1 MEAFISYRRQT
12 GAIYAKRVKDFFE
25 ENGVPVFLD
34 TENLKD
40 YTGLF
45 SERLREEIAEAENFI
60 LILSQGALEKEMRAG
75 DVLAQEILYA
85 KEQNKT
91 VIPVLCGGFTY
102 ADLAEVPEALR
113 FLSEM
118 ECLEIRDMQDFESRF
133 FPSLTRKMVQSP
145 AVRDL
150 YLRLTSRTLLSSRS
164 QVEKKVTFADRFTE
178 DATEVC
184 LCAVVANG
192 LLNSAAEYFHR
203 LAAKGCRFRVVV
215 NDPECESFS
224 EACRNRFGYSRVKKS
239 MGYSAVED
247 LGDWQTDY
255 PDCFSART
263 TDLFLTAA
271 IFLVRYRDEEKS
283 TVKVDYYDFDSPDSQ
298 RRCVYIP
305 WTDRDNFEFYARQFE
320 WIWERSKPISDEDSQ

>member
-1 MEAFISYRRQT
+1 MEAFISYRRRT
-12 GAIYAKRVKDFFE
+12 GAIYAKRIKDFFE
-25 ENGVPVFLD
+25 ENCVDVFLD

-40 YTGLF
+40 YTGYF
-45 SERLREEIAEAENFI
+45 SGRLQEEIAAAENFI
-60 LILSQGALEKEMRAG
+60 LILSQGSLEKEMREG
-75 DVLAQEILYA
+75 DVLAEEIRYA
-85 KEQNKT
+85 HSLHKT

-102 ADLAEVPEALR
+102 DDLSDLPPELG
-113 FLSEM
+113 FLAGL

-145 AVRDL
+145 AIRDL
-150 YLRLTSRTLLSSRS
+150 YLRLTAATLLSSRAR
-164 QVEKKVTFADRFTE
+164 VEKKVTFADRFTE

-203 LAAKGCRFRVVV
+203 LAVAGCRFRVIV
-215 NDPECESFS
+215 NDPECEAFS

-247 LGDWQTDY
+247 LGDWQAEY
-255 PDCFSART
+255 PDRFSART

-271 IFLVRYRDEEKS
+271 IFLVRYKDEEKS

-320 WIWERSKPISDEDSQ
+320 WIWERSTPLSEAEEE